1 MNHPESKGILRN
13 SQESQESGVLQ
24 WTIEKSGNG
33 SFLEKLKKRSYIPS
47 LIFDFIL
54 RS

>member
-24 WTIEKSGNG
+24 WTIEKKW
-33 SFLEKLKKRSYIPS
+33 EW
-47 LIFDFIL
+47 LIS
-54 RS
+54 REA